1 MHIQYPEWEIALV
14 QLSSTKALGIYMHP
28 FRQYPKWKI
37 VLVQNLDLICFTKY
51 SLRASSVLGTV
62 PCSWDIMV
70 KTENMPMSI
79 FIKCVT

>member
-37 VLVQNLDLICFTKY
+37 VLVQNLDLICFTN
-51 SLRASSVLGTV
+51 TH
-62 PCSWDIMV
+62 
-70 KTENMPMSI
+70 
-79 FIKCVT
+79 